1 MNITWADVR
10 AFRLA
15 RQHLHRRAAPGELLE
30 VVRDVCGIHAQ
41 LQSAMELQI
50 WARVQGVGRKE
61 IGSALWE
68 RRELVRT
75 WSMRGTLHVF
85 AATDL
90 PLYIGALSQHDRWWK
105 GAWLRMIGMSEEEL
119 RAVLAAIKSSLGAR
133 PLTRSELAEKV
144 EKKVGTQRGTLML
157 SGWGEMLKPAA
168 FQGHLCSGPP
178 RGQSV
183 TFVRPDRWLED
194 WAVPPPEQAWREIV
208 RRYLSAYG
216 PASREEFGRWWGMA
230 AAPAGR
236 ALHASGLEL
245 VEVEVEGYR
254 GWILEE
260 DRGALGKPPQPPSL
274 RLLPAFDVYVAGNR
288 PRASL
293 VDPLLESLIFR
304 KAGWISP
311 VVVVDGAIAGVWK
324 HELTGR
330 RLEVTVTPFE
340 GLGAKGRRFLCEE
353 ADRLGD
359 FLGAPA
365 SVTFEGPS
373 RQA

>member
-1 MNITWADVR
+1 
-10 AFRLA
+10 
-15 RQHLHRRAAPGELLE
+15 
-30 VVRDVCGIHAQ
+30 
-41 LQSAMELQI
+41 
-50 WARVQGVGRKE
+50 
-61 IGSALWE
+61 
-68 RRELVRT
+68 
-75 WSMRGTLHVF
+75 MRGTLHVF
-85 AATDL
+85 AAPDL

-105 GAWLRMIGMSEEEL
+105 GAWLKMIGMSEEEL
-119 RAVLAAIKSSLGAR
+119 RAVLAAIKSSLDAK
-133 PLTRSELAEKV
+133 PLTRGELAEKV
-144 EKKVGTQRGTLML
+144 AKKVGTQSGNLML

-183 TFVRPDRWLED
+183 TFVRPDRWLQD
-194 WAVPPPEQAWREIV
+194 WAVPPPQQAWREIV

-236 ALHASGLEL
+236 ILHASGLEL
-245 VEVEVEGYR
+245 VEVDVEEYR

-260 DRGALGKPPQPPSL
+260 DLDALGEPPQPPSL

-293 VDPLLESLIFR
+293 VNPLFESLVFR
-304 KAGWISP
+304 KAGWISA
-311 VVVVDGAIAGVWK
+311 VVIVDGAIAGVWK
-324 HELTGR
+324 HELPGR

-340 GLGAKGRRFLCEE
+340 ALGVKARKLLREE

-359 FLGAPA
+359 FLSAPV
-365 SVTFEGPS
+365 SVMFEGPS
-373 RQA
+373 RHP